1 MSEHRLTPPLPKQ
14 EDAMILLFL
23 FVWREKGT
31 FPFANSQQRQ
41 FFSSENQGFN
51 TFTDLGLKFSVYF
64 LNGGGGCCFLFVK
77 RGLLFVR
84 NGQDRSWRVPGA
96 HDLQQWTPSKESN
109 PIHPLASLAGHPAS
123 LGEHPSLGKIK
134 FMQAL
139 SHHHAK
145 KQKKW
150 LGLGKF
156 TQTLFWVRCSSNKR
170 YFHIF

>member
-1 MSEHRLTPPLPKQ
+1 
-14 EDAMILLFL
+14 MILLFL

-41 FFSSENQGFN
+41 FFSSENQGFKS
-51 TFTDLGLKFSVYF
+51 FTDLGLKFSFHF
-64 LNGGGGCCFLFVK
+64 LKGGGYCFLFVN

-84 NGQDRSWRVPGA
+84 NGQDRSWRVPGPY
-96 HDLQQWTPSKESN
+96 DLQQWTASKKVQ
-109 PIHPLASLAGHPAS
+109 PYIHPLASLAGHPAS
-123 LGEHPSLGKIK
+123 LGEPPSPGKIK

-139 SHHHAK
+139 SHHHAE

-150 LGLGKF
+150 LGLGKC
-156 TQTLFWVRCSSNKR
+156 TQTLFWVRCSSNKG